1 MEISQDLVS
10 KKSSFAK
17 FGSDTQP
24 TTSPPNFVNGDLRL
38 TIALPGNS
46 RSHPRHSFT
55 FPACSSLGCLQW
67 RVLCQTASVPLQCIF
82 FKNCHD
88 FLLQEQRSVLCKEVG
103 RTTKSDKPAFPATM
117 LDIVFHVFVF
127 RFFEQVFSPPTHLVF
142 LFFETPLRLVPL
154 EIRSS

>member
-1 MEISQDLVS
+1 MGIYALQLHYLEILVHIPGIRS
-10 KKSSFAK
+10 LF
-17 FGSDTQP
+17 QP
-24 TTSPPNFVNGDLRL
+24 APLWV
-38 TIALPGNS
+38 
-46 RSHPRHSFT
+46 
-55 FPACSSLGCLQW
+55 ACSG
-67 RVLCQTASVPLQCIF
+67 VFSVRQQAFPF
-82 FKNCHD
+82 NAFKNCHD